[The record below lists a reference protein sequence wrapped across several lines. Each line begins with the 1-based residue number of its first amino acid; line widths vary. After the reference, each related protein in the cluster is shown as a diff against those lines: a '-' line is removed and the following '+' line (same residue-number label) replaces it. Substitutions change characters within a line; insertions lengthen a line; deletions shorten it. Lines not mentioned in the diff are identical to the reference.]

1 MTSIDLE
8 DIEGTPEKPDFRRAN
23 GAPMIIDKDG
33 RNQRFSR
40 PSGWGK
46 TLDDENALV
55 SWKIN
60 TAAKGVAMDK
70 ALQAE
75 WIAVA
80 DDDKAQKRK
89 LQEKAIQAGRGNQAS
104 DTGTA
109 LHSMSERWEDPDD
122 DFDPGPFRASLE
134 AYSAE
139 MDRLGIV
146 SELFEYTVANEEY
159 RAAGTCDRL
168 YRLTKPLGT
177 PDGGMLPIG
186 TLIIGDLKTGKSLD
200 FSLPGY
206 HVQMAIYAQGEFY
219 DVEQDCFM
227 PTPDIEQKWG
237 IIVHMPANAETCEF
251 IWCDLEV
258 GNYGAY
264 LVHEIK
270 DWRKKWRNGTYSSP
284 VVEVE
289 ADEPRPL
296 TEVLAESPQ
305 AWDDKQWMDQMFPF
319 IKSRIATIRDSPP
332 AAADLPMVWPSD
344 VPAPKAMTEVHQYI
358 KVLDVLDALET
369 KYGIQFPAGDPRVVP
384 GVHSSEAAVSN
395 LPPSQQV
402 SVNNPVDAES
412 TLSGAEMSKS

>member
-8 DIEGTPEKPDFRRAN
+8 DIEGTPEKPDFRRAS
-23 GAPMIIDKDG
+23 GAPMIIDKEG
-33 RNQRFSR
+33 RNQRYSR

-60 TAAKGVAMDK
+60 TAARGVAMDK
-70 ALQAE
+70 SLQAE
-75 WIAVA
+75 WIAVS

-109 LHSMSERWEDPDD
+109 LHAMSERWEDPDD

-168 YRLTKPLGT
+168 YRLTKPLET
-177 PDGGMLPIG
+177 PDGGFLPVG

-227 PTPDIEQKWG
+227 PTPEIEQKWG

-270 DWRKKWRNGTYSSP
+270 DWRRKWRNGTYASP
-284 VVEVE
+284 VVQIFAELPEAE
-289 ADEPRPL
+289 ADEP
-296 TEVLAESPQ
+296 VVF
-305 AWDDKQWMDQMFPF
+305 DDKSWMDQMFGF
-319 IKSRIATIRDSPP
+319 IKARIAAIRDNPL
-332 AAADLPMVWPSD
+332 AAADLPMVWPQG
-344 VPAPKAMTEVHQYI
+344 VPAPKGMTEVHQYI
-358 KVLDVLDALET
+358 AVLDCLDALEA
-369 KYGIQFPAGDPRVVP
+369 KHGLPFPNDPRGVV
-384 GVHSSEAAVSN
+384 GVHSSEAAVNN
-395 LPPSQQV
+395 LPPSQQISV
-402 SVNNPVDAES
+402 SNPADAES
-412 TLSGAEMSKS
+412 GLSAAEMSK